1 MSADNTQ
8 VRVGVTGAVYVAPV
22 GTTAPTDPY
31 TPWGAGWIDLGYCTE
46 DGLTESLNE
55 DRQEFKAWG
64 RKRPVRTQITNRT
77 NTFKIGTQETK
88 AHTVSLFYGVDI
100 ADMTSSGTGDTQ
112 FISWNEPEDPE
123 PMYYAL
129 GMDVIDGD
137 YPKRIVVARAEVTAK
152 GDIVYKA
159 DQTVSYD
166 LTFTA
171 LEAASGVSAI
181 NYMLG
186 KVALP
191 A

>member
-1 MSADNTQ
+1 MSADTTQ
-8 VRVGVTGAVYVAPV
+8 VRVGVEGAVYVAPV

-31 TPWGAGWIDLGYCTE
+31 TPWGDGWIDLGFCTE
-46 DGLTESLNE
+46 DGLTEALNE
-55 DRQEFKAWG
+55 ERQDFKAWG
-64 RKRPVRTQITNRT
+64 RKRPVRTAITSRT
-77 NTFKIGTQETK
+77 NTFKIVTQQTS

-100 ADMTSSGTGDTQ
+100 ADMTSSGSADTQ
-112 FISWNEPEDPE
+112 YISWNEPENPE
-123 PMYYAL
+123 SMYYML

-137 YPKRIVVARAEVTAK
+137 YPKRIVVVSAEVTAK

-171 LEAASGVSAI
+171 LEAASGVSPI